1 MTEQKS
7 TRSNKLYWSIFIVAI
22 VGFFL
27 LGLLASS
34 ITQRKAEKEF
44 VYKPIVQIGE
54 NEPRN
59 EVWGE
64 NFPREFETYKKTLD
78 TNLRTKYNGNV
89 FRDALEEDPR
99 MVVLWAGYTFSRDYS
114 QPRGHAYAIKD
125 VRNTL
130 RTGAP
135 MNGEGDLQPTTCWTC
150 KSPDVPRLMAEKG
163 VENFYKGKWSS
174 IGAEIVNP
182 IGCADCHDPQ
192 TMNLTITRP
201 ALKEAFER
209 QGKDISKATHQ
220 EMRTLVCA
228 QCHVEYYFN
237 KKKIEGAQ
245 YLTLPWDKG
254 MTVEKMEEYYDE
266 YEFSD
271 WTHTLSRAPMLK
283 AQHPGYE
290 VHMLGI
296 HGQRG
301 VACADCHMP
310 YISEGGQ
317 KFTSHQ
323 QVSPL
328 QHIDKTCQVC
338 HRESEETL
346 RNNIYERQDK
356 IYENKIKL
364 EDIIVRLHVEAK
376 KAWDLGATEAEMK
389 DILKGIRAA
398 QWRWDFSVASHGAS
412 FHAPIEI
419 LRIMANAIEI
429 GNGTRVKLAR
439 ILAKYGFNQE
449 VPYPDIATKAKA
461 QAFIGLD
468 MPKLNAEKKKFLD
481 TVVPQWIQ
489 QAKTRESKWKIVRY

>member
-1 MTEQKS
+1 MTDQKPIK
-7 TRSNKLYWSIFIVAI
+7 SNKLYWGIFIVAI

-44 VYKPIVQIGE
+44 VYKPVVQLSD

-64 NFPREFETYKKTLD
+64 NFPKEFETYKKTLD
-78 TNLRTKYNGNV
+78 TNLRTKFNGNV
-89 FRDALEEDPR
+89 LRDALEEDPR
-99 MVVLWAGYTFSRDYS
+99 MVVLWAGYAFSRDYN

-125 VRNTL
+125 MRRTL
-130 RTGAP
+130 RTAAP
-135 MNGEGDLQPTTCWTC
+135 MNGEGELQPTTCWTC

-174 IGAEIVNP
+174 IGHEIVNP
-182 IGCADCHDPQ
+182 IGCGDCHDPK
-192 TMNLTITRP
+192 TMNLKITRP
-201 ALKEAFER
+201 GLKEAFER
-209 QGKDISKATHQ
+209 QGKDITQSTHQ
-220 EMRTLVCA
+220 EMRSLVCA
-228 QCHVEYYFN
+228 QCHVEYYFD
-237 KKKIEGAQ
+237 KKKIEGAA

-266 YEFSD
+266 HEFSD
-271 WTHTLSRAPMLK
+271 YTHKLSRAPILK

-328 QHIDKTCQVC
+328 EYIDKTCQVC

-346 RNNIYERQDK
+346 RNNVYDRQDK
-356 IYENKIKL
+356 IFENKIKL
-364 EDIIVRLHVEAK
+364 EDILVRLHTEAK

-389 DILKGIRAA
+389 EILQGIRKA
-398 QWRWDFSVASHGAS
+398 QWRWDFAVASHGAA
-412 FHAPIEI
+412 FHAPIEV

-429 GNGTRVKLAR
+429 GNEARVKLAR
-439 ILAKYGFNQE
+439 VLAKYGFNQE
-449 VPYPDIATKAKA
+449 VPYPDISTKAKA

-468 MPKLNAEKKKFLD
+468 MPKLNADKLKFLD

-489 QAKTRESKWKIVRY
+489 QAKARESKWKIVRY